1 MEKSIENNIENIKSI
16 FIKYNTKS
24 AYIFGSMTKNNYH
37 EKSDVDFLF
46 SFYDDLDYETYA
58 LNYFSLLNELEN
70 LLQKPI
76 ELVAEKTLKNKYLIE
91 SINESKF
98 QII

>member
-1 MEKSIENNIENIKSI
+1 MEKSIENNLENIKSI
-16 FIKYNTKS
+16 FVKYNAKS

-46 SFYDDLDYETYA
+46 SFHDNLDYETYS